1 MVLAQEHRAIALWTT
16 DENGFRSLTVPV
28 FEFQR
33 LGEDEQRFFILQ
45 PADDQTSHVRC
56 HLDVSPFFEAPPY
69 IAVKNARGYRLLED
83 PIEVDGNG
91 MIISAGLERFLRHYR
106 STITKPTRLWVRH
119 LCVDQQDARER
130 TSFWTRDWSDTMYAM
145 ATEVVDMSA
154 FNADLI
160 DRGKVQQV
168 HDSRYSRWTKEWY
181 GGLETVTLP
190 KVYPIRPGSVMRNS
204 RIEAPVAEYQYSPLD
219 LVAKE
224 IRIIVLVPS
233 VDVTAPIVLD
243 LAHCPMRCEV
253 NYAALSYRWGV
264 NDEEGMITLN
274 GQRKYVRKNLEEA
287 LRSIRH
293 KECLQPLWIDTISIN
308 QEDLPERS
316 RQVPPS
322 DDSDL
327 ALQLIRELQQPMI
340 RLNPDGEWYFGQW
353 SYNPGNGPTFGEN
366 HIKPPQLAR
375 MCAAL
380 YKFVTRP
387 YFRHS
392 WVLQE
397 NAFASNPT
405 IGIGTNYDTKFDQLD
420 MAAYNFESIL
430 GNDPSM
436 STYMAF
442 TKAWIAQHSNLDIVG
457 AVEAYGSES
466 FYADAPSW
474 CPDWST
480 PSTASCL
487 IRRERIPN
495 ILMMAINSLDGV
507 LYSADGGIEQAAFD
521 EPLFYF
527 DEDVLCC
534 TGILLDQ
541 VQFVLKDAPE
551 MPDGTLVPF
560 SSDPYVFHKFQ
571 TWTKELDDHFSTNGI
586 MTYKDNMQAATAMM
600 HGDCTAAWPPRDEN
614 PENCSELHPGEK
626 YVSIRQD
633 SRHIRR
639 YGSEYDRS
647 DAWTTVK
654 TVLRGRRPFVTDSGY
669 MGLLPSYTSVSD
681 KPWHLAIF
689 AGCSVPLLLREQ
701 DDGIYKISG
710 T

>member
-316 RQVPPS
+316 RQVPRMGRLYDCASAVICYIGSAS

-340 RLNPDGEWYFGQW
+340 RLNPDGEWHFGQW

-436 STYMAF
+436 VGQILSSDASLKSVDIDQLAF
-442 TKAWIAQHSNLDIVG
+442 PRK
-457 AVEAYGSES
+457 
-466 FYADAPSW
+466 
-474 CPDWST
+474 
-480 PSTASCL
+480 
-487 IRRERIPN
+487 
-495 ILMMAINSLDGV
+495 
-507 LYSADGGIEQAAFD
+507 
-521 EPLFYF
+521 LFYF
-527 DEDVLCC
+527 RHLVSRGAPGHMLFPLQPYNK
-534 TGILLDQ
+534 GRLASWRLLFSLETLSVVTQ
-541 VQFVLKDAPE
+541 ETKLRPF
-551 MPDGTLVPF
+551 GTLPKIRMVSPF
-560 SSDPYVFHKFQ
+560 RLIMQDQHSLH
-571 TWTKELDDHFSTNGI
+571 TWLSPKLG
-586 MTYKDNMQAATAMM
+586 
-600 HGDCTAAWPPRDEN
+600 
-614 PENCSELHPGEK
+614 
-626 YVSIRQD
+626 
-633 SRHIRR
+633 
-639 YGSEYDRS
+639 
-647 DAWTTVK
+647 
-654 TVLRGRRPFVTDSGY
+654 
-669 MGLLPSYTSVSD
+669 
-681 KPWHLAIF
+681 
-689 AGCSVPLLLREQ
+689 
-701 DDGIYKISG
+701 
-710 T
+710 